1 MPAPLKR
8 RVAPLNAALLALLV
22 VLVPPRAAGADE
34 PPLLTVA
41 EKSDFQA
48 TSRHADVV
56 DFCER
61 LAKRSPVVRLGELGT
76 SSEGRKLPLLI
87 LADPPVATPEEA
99 ARSKKLVV
107 FVMANIHAGEVDGKE
122 GVLMLARDI
131 ATAKDHPLLKDLVL
145 VIAPIFNA
153 DGNERIAKTNRT
165 TQAGPAEGVGIRAN
179 AQGFD
184 LNRDFVKLES
194 PEVRALVRFLN
205 KWDPAV
211 VVDCHTTNGSH
222 HRYTLTYE
230 GGRCPAGDGRVVAF
244 VRDEMLPDLSRR
256 LEKLTGFHSY
266 FYGNFSPDRSRWET
280 VPPTPRYGTHYVGLR
295 NRIAILSE
303 SYSYA
308 PYKDRVL
315 ASRGFVR
322 GICDYAAENHEK
334 IDKLLTQAR
343 RDTVRAG
350 KDLKESDRVALRQ
363 KAAPL
368 GRPHPLA
375 GYVEEVK
382 DGRRVATDRPKD
394 YEVQYWGGTEA
405 TLSVRRPYA
414 YLVPASLPGVV
425 EVLQRHGVGLDELR
439 EDIELDVEVYRVDRV
454 TREPAFQKHQPVT
467 LDATPR
473 KEGRRV
479 AAGTVLVRTAQPLG
493 SLAAY
498 LLEPQAEDGL
508 AAWNFLDDVLKE
520 GQDYPVLRLPAAA
533 PLTTGKVRPLPEE
546 RARNKPLT
554 FEAVYRAGRP
564 LSFTGNPVAGLTW
577 LDDGE
582 HFLQRKEGKL
592 YKVEAVTGRCQP
604 LFDPDKLARSLAAL
618 PALGAEAADALAGGL
633 LRLNPQHTGAL
644 FEHEGNLFFANL
656 DGSGVVRLT
665 KTAADRDLTT
675 FSPDGKFVAFVKGG
689 NLAVIDIA
697 TQTER
702 SLTTDGG
709 GLVRNGK
716 ADWVYGEE
724 IFDRRP
730 QAYWW
735 APDSS
740 RLAFLHFDDSG
751 VRQVSI
757 VDQSS
762 PRLGV
767 ELESYPKAGE
777 RNPAVKLG
785 VVTVGGGPVR
795 WAELKDYPEAS
806 TLLVRAGWTPDS
818 RQLYF
823 YCQDRAQTWLDVCL
837 TPRDGG
843 EATRLVR
850 DTTKAWVEDPGEP
863 TFLKDGSFLL
873 ASERSGWKHL
883 YHLAA
888 DGRLLGPVTSG
899 PWEVEK
905 LHLVDEDAGWA
916 YFTGTTEDD
925 ISPNL
930 YRVRLDGSGPQRLT
944 DTAGEHRVSV
954 GPKGKLFV
962 DTWSDHATPT
972 QVRLYRSDG
981 SLARTLDT
989 NPVYEREEY
998 RFGTYERVRIKTP
1011 DGFVLPASV
1020 LKPPDFDPHRRYPVW
1035 FETYAGPHTP
1045 VVHDNWAGGR
1055 VGDEVKARLG
1065 FVVFRCDPRSAS
1077 GRGACSA
1084 WTAYKKLGV
1093 GELADIETA
1102 IRWIN
1107 EQSYVDSSRVGMSG
1121 HSYGGF
1127 MTAYALTHSKL
1138 FAAGVAGA
1146 PVTDWRNYDTIYTE
1160 RYMRTPQENP
1170 EGYNATS
1177 VVRAAAKLHGKLL
1190 LVHGMIDDNV
1200 HLQNSVQ
1207 LADALQRADRDFEM
1221 MFYPRSRHGIMG
1233 RHYQRLLVDFMVRAL
1248 RPDGAQAAPERP
1260 AAGTP

>member
-1 MPAPLKR
+1 MRSPFAPMQP
-8 RVAPLNAALLALLV
+8 VLLALL
-22 VLVPPRAAGADE
+22 LILAPHHAARADE
-34 PPLLTVA
+34 PPLRTVA
-41 EKSDFQA
+41 ETSDFQA
-48 TSRHADVV
+48 TSRHADVL

-61 LAKRSPVVRLGELGT
+61 LAKRAPVVRLGQLGT

-99 ARSKKLVV
+99 ARSRKLVV

-122 GVLMLARDI
+122 GVLMLARDV
-131 ATAKDHPLLKDLVL
+131 ATARDRPLLKDLVL

-153 DGNERIAKTNRT
+153 DGNERIARSNRT
-165 TQAGPAEGVGIRAN
+165 TQAGPAGGVGIRVN

-211 VVDCHTTNGSH
+211 VVDCHTTNGSY

-230 GGRCPAGDGRVVAF
+230 GGRCPAGDGRVVDF
-244 VRDEMLPDLSRR
+244 VRDDMLPDVGRR
-256 LEKLTGFHSY
+256 LEKLAGYHSY

-308 PYKDRVL
+308 SYKDRVL

-322 GICDYAAENHEK
+322 CICDSAAENRDK
-334 IDKLLTQAR
+334 IDKLLSQAR

-350 KDLKESDRVALRQ
+350 KELKESDHVVLRQ
-363 KAAPL
+363 KAVPV
-368 GRPHPLA
+368 GRPHLLA

-382 DGRRVATDRPKD
+382 NGRRVATDKSKD
-394 YEVQYWGGTEA
+394 YEVQYWGGTET

-425 EVLQRHGVGLDELR
+425 EALQRHGVDLDELR
-439 EDIELDVEVYRVDRV
+439 EDVELDVEVYRIDKVA
-454 TREPAFQKHQPVT
+454 REPAFQKHQPVS
-467 LDATPR
+467 LEATPR
-473 KEGRRV
+473 QEARRV

-508 AAWNFLDDVLKE
+508 AAWNFLDAVLKE

-533 PLTTGKVRPLPEE
+533 PLTTGKVRPLPED
-546 RARNKPLT
+546 RVRNKPLT
-554 FEAVYRAGRP
+554 FEAVYRSGRP
-564 LSFTGNPVAGLTW
+564 LNFGGTPVSGLTW
-577 LDDGE
+577 LDDGT
-582 HFLQRKEGKL
+582 HFLQAKEGRL
-592 YKVEAVTGRCQP
+592 YKVDAVTGRCQP
-604 LFDPDKLARSLAAL
+604 LYDPDKLAHGLTAL
-618 PALGAEAADALAGGL
+618 PTIGAEAAASLAGSPSL
-633 LRLNPQHTGAL
+633 HLNPQRTGAL
-644 FEHEGNLFFANL
+644 FTHDGDLYFANL
-656 DGSGVVRLT
+656 DGSGAVRLT
-665 KTAADRDLTT
+665 KAPGPRESTS
-675 FSPDGKFVAFVKGG
+675 FSPDGKFVAFVRDN
-689 NLAVIDIA
+689 NLAVVDVA

-702 SLTTDGG
+702 TLTSDGG

-724 IFDRRP
+724 IFDRRS

-740 RLAFLHFDDSG
+740 RVAFLRFDDAG
-751 VRQVSI
+751 VRQVTI

-762 PRLGV
+762 PRLS
-767 ELESYPKAGE
+767 LETTPYPKAGE

-785 VVTVGGGPVR
+785 VAAAGGGPVH
-795 WAELKDYPEAS
+795 WVELKDYPEAT

-818 RQLYF
+818 QHVTC

-837 TPRDGG
+837 APRDGG
-843 EATRLVR
+843 PATRLLR
-850 DTTKAWVEDPGEP
+850 DTTRAWVEDPGEA

-883 YHLAA
+883 YHFAG
-888 DGRLLGPVTSG
+888 DGKLLGPVTSG
-899 PWEVEK
+899 SWEAEK
-905 LHLVDEDAGWA
+905 LHLVDEEAGWV
-916 YFTGTTEDD
+916 YLTGTTEDG

-930 YRVRLDGSGPQRLT
+930 YRVRLDGSGLQRLT
-944 DTAGEHRVSV
+944 ATAGEHRLSV

-972 QVRLYRSDG
+972 QVRLYRTDG
-981 SLARTLDT
+981 ALARTLDT
-989 NPVYEREEY
+989 NPVYPREEY
-998 RFGTYERVRIKTP
+998 RFGTYERVQIKTA
-1011 DGFVLPASV
+1011 DGFVLEGSV
-1020 LKPPDFDPHRRYPVW
+1020 LKPPDFDAHRRYPVW
-1035 FETYAGPHTP
+1035 FETYAGPHAPT
-1045 VVHDNWAGGR
+1045 VHDSWAGGR
-1055 VGDEVKARLG
+1055 VSDEVKAQLG

-1077 GRGACSA
+1077 GKGAASA
-1084 WTAYKKLGV
+1084 WTAYQKLGV

-1102 IRWIN
+1102 IRWMN
-1107 EQSYVDSSRVGMSG
+1107 EQSYVDASRIGMSG

-1160 RYMRTPQENP
+1160 RYMRTPKENP

-1177 VVRAAAKLHGKLL
+1177 VVRAAANLHGKLL
-1190 LVHGMIDDNV
+1190 LVHGMVDDNV
-1200 HLQNSVQ
+1200 HLQNSVE
-1207 LADALQRADRDFEM
+1207 LVDALQRADRDFEM
-1221 MFYPRSRHGIMG
+1221 MFYPRSRHGILG
-1233 RHYQRLLVDFMVRAL
+1233 RHYQRLVLDFMVRAL
-1248 RPDGAQAAPERP
+1248 RPDGAPPLPERP
-1260 AAGTP
+1260 VGSRPE